1 MVAVSAFTPL
11 IQSTPTQQE
20 PTHFSSAR
28 GLESNFAQERGNIE
42 RVRSNVTQGN
52 FAQFGQLGQ
61 LVNSLV

>member
-28 GLESNFAQERGNIE
+28 GLESDLGQQRGNIA
-42 RVRSNVTQGN
+42 RVRDNVTEAS

-61 LVNSLV
+61 LANQLV